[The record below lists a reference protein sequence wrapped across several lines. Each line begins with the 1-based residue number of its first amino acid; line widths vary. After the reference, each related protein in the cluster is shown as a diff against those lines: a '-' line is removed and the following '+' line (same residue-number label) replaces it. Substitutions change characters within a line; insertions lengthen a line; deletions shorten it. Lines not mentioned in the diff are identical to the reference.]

1 MYIQIFVKEYT
12 YIMNKIKFSWLLIGA
27 GVTCATIA
35 SPILTSCSCKY
46 NSTSNYSSLW
56 RVSNNNYIYIE
67 NSNFT
72 DNLNNIEL
80 KDKDNNPIN
89 FNKQTSSIKNNGIYL
104 SLNENHN
111 NLDYVKV
118 INTSNNDSI
127 VLTDSNIKTFNNIN
141 LADDQKIFFDWI
153 KDTCNNNIPTIGFI
167 RNAALTYQQAFY
179 IALINYFYNVQSNNL
194 NDSSYWFAWDHLW
207 TQNKINFNAL
217 IENNVWDGN
226 YEFSSNFI
234 PTNNFNLY
242 KNIDI
247 YDNINQIIETFTT
260 IMEKHNV
267 DKFDFVTDEIQ
278 FMEMFKN
285 NKSKFF
291 NFIFKHANKII
302 ILSDGAYH
310 TNTTVPYLISQ
321 YQNHKIKSREQI
333 IDMYN
338 EFLKGNISLNQN
350 CVLDLLLLKNYEQNN
365 HNSKFNFVQFINYD
379 SNIFNSIN
387 LNDVY
392 RWNESSFSTNFVD
405 YGKNILTDT
414 NSIQKYLDVYTKLFF
429 NVDLSLNNLFVSGQS
444 EYDPNKKNAIFLGSS
459 LFKPLKGNVSENNF
473 SRLDIMPD
481 VLNEVQNTITTILTK
496 YPPSE
501 YNIIFKLHPVFSN
514 ADDPQCLG
522 AINYVKQITNNA
534 ITNPIIVNSSIP
546 LETWIAYDY
555 YNYTNNSG
563 QSVIF
568 KSNKPE
574 EWSTFFG
581 LQATTTTIQT
591 TRQFYQSTFGI
602 DKYKVA
608 QLIPFSNFP
617 IPKLFPIIDRLTK
630 NNSTHDY
637 SNANLQD
644 VENIYKPYCPSIT
657 FGMDNLED
665 YDSIILNF

>member
-1 MYIQIFVKEYT
+1 
-12 YIMNKIKFSWLLIGA
+12 MNKIKFSWLLIGA

-56 RVSNNNYIYIE
+56 KVSNNNCIYIE

-72 DNLNNIEL
+72 DNLNNIEI

-217 IENNVWDGN
+217 IENKVWNGN
-226 YEFSSNFI
+226 YEFSSNNI
-234 PTNNFNLY
+234 AKNNFNLY

-247 YDNINQIIETFTT
+247 YDNVNQIIETFTT

-278 FMEMFKN
+278 FMHMFRN

-310 TNTTVPYLISQ
+310 TNTTVPYLINQ

-338 EFLKGNISLNQN
+338 EFLKGNRSLTQN

-496 YPPSE
+496 YPPNE

>member
-1 MYIQIFVKEYT
+1 
-12 YIMNKIKFSWLLIGA
+12 MNKIKFSWLLIGA

-56 RVSNNNYIYIE
+56 KVSNNNCIYIE

-72 DNLNNIEL
+72 DNLNNIEI

-217 IENNVWDGN
+217 IENNVWNGN
-226 YEFSSNFI
+226 YEFSSNNI
-234 PTNNFNLY
+234 AKNNFNLY

-247 YDNINQIIETFTT
+247 YDNVNQIIETFTT

-278 FMEMFKN
+278 FMNMFRN

-338 EFLKGNISLNQN
+338 EFLKGNRSLTQN

-365 HNSKFNFVQFINYD
+365 NNNSKFNFVQFINYD

-405 YGKNILTDT
+405 YGKNILTNT

-496 YPPSE
+496 YPPNE